1 MPIRT
6 IIKSGDPTLRKISK
20 PVENFDQRLYDLL
33 DDLTDTLLRT
43 GGLGLAAVQVGVLR
57 RVYIVI
63 LDKTVYE
70 VVNPVLISTKGE
82 CKDDE
87 GCLSVEGIR
96 GIVSRPEKI
105 VLSYQDRFGKP
116 VKIKKQGYDA
126 RVFLHEL
133 DHLNGILFTD
143 IMEKQTEN
151 GK

>member
-1 MPIRT
+1 MPLRT
-6 IIKSGDPTLRKISK
+6 IIKEGDPTLRKISK
-20 PVENFDQRLYDLL
+20 QVTVFDAHLAELI
-33 DDLTDTLLRT
+33 DDLKDTLNHV

-57 RVYIVI
+57 RVYVVT
-63 LDKTVYE
+63 LESESFE

-87 GCLSVEGIR
+87 GCLSVPNVR

-105 VLSYQDRFGKP
+105 VLSYQDRNGKP
-116 VKIKKQGYDA
+116 CQIKKQGYDA

-143 IMEKQTEN
+143 KVEKAY
-151 GK
+151 KD